1 MIPTREQAWVWY
13 NKTQDDKDWFQ
24 SFAAL
29 AAQWGAEQERE
40 ACAKV
45 CEVGVDYPHPI
56 VEGVVVKN
64 FFGSKLF
71 AAAIRKRGEVQ
82 P

>member
-40 ACAKV
+40 ACAKM
-45 CEVGVDYPHPI
+45 CEEGLPI
-56 VEGVVVKN
+56 ATSLNALDDMELWGER
-64 FFGSKLF
+64 F
-71 AAAIRKRGEVQ
+71 AAAIRHRGEAK